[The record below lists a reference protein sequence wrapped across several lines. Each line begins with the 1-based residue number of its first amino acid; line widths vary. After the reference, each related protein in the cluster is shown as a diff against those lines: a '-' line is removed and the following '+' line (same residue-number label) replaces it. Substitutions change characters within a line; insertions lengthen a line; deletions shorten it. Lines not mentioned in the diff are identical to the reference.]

1 MLHAYLTATGP
12 VAANVIY
19 AAPAKRAIVQ
29 VNAAL
34 TGSLTVYDA
43 STTAQTGTAATIT
56 NPTVGTRYEYWGFNN
71 GVVVVPS
78 TTCDAT
84 VSVDLSNRGV

>member
-1 MLHAYLTATGP
+1 MIKAYLTATGP
-12 VAANVIY
+12 LSSNVVF
-19 AAPAKRAIVQ
+19 AGPAKRAIVQ

-34 TGSLTVYDA
+34 TGNLTVYDA
-43 STTAQTGTAATIT
+43 STTAQTGTAGIIT

-71 GVVVVPS
+71 GVVVIPS
-78 TTCDAT
+78 ATCDAT